1 MLRTYLHAGRGEA
14 ELKKT
19 YGVLVAVL
27 LLTTACGGSKK
38 AAAPSTGAAAAPSA
52 TATGATTGATA
63 GTTTAGTTVQSG
75 QYLTAA
81 DALDAAYARWRG
93 AIVGKNRV
101 TQLTGPA
108 ASYALALTSFDNAI
122 LRVTANETG
131 KTATDIQTLVAA
143 DAVVIADLD
152 SITKQTESTLSAWSA
167 KLSADGA
174 PARVAGDAVRTDFG
188 LPLPTS

>member
-1 MLRTYLHAGRGEA
+1 
-14 ELKKT
+14 
-19 YGVLVAVL
+19 VAVV

-38 AAAPSTGAAAAPSA
+38 AAATSTGAAAAPSSTTAGA
-52 TATGATTGATA
+52 TAAGATA
-63 GTTTAGTTVQSG
+63 GATSATVQSG

-81 DALDAAYARWRG
+81 DALDAAYARWRS

-101 TQLTGPA
+101 AQLTGPA
-108 ASYALALTSFDNAI
+108 ASYALALTTFDNAI
-122 LRVTANETG
+122 SRVNASG

-143 DAVVIADLD
+143 DAVVIADLN
-152 SITKQTESTLSAWSA
+152 SITRQTEATLSSWSA

-174 PARVAGDAVRTDFG
+174 PARVAGDTVRTDFG

>member
-1 MLRTYLHAGRGEA
+1 VLRTYLHAGQGDA

-19 YGVLVAVL
+19 YGVLIAVAL
-27 LLTTACGGSKK
+27 LATACGGSKK
-38 AAAPSTGAAAAPSA
+38 AAAPSTGAAAAPSSKA
-52 TATGATTGATA
+52 AGATA
-63 GTTTAGTTVQSG
+63 AGATAAGAGTATVQSG

-81 DALDAAYARWRG
+81 DALDTAYARWRSDI
-93 AIVGKNRV
+93 AGKDRV
-101 TQLTGPA
+101 AQLTGPA

-122 LRVTANETG
+122 SRVNATG
-131 KTATDIQTLVAA
+131 KTATDIQTLEAA

-152 SITKQTESTLSAWSA
+152 SITKQTQSTLSGWSA

-174 PARVAGDAVRTDFG
+174 PARVAGDTVRTDFR